1 LKILALHGKGSD
13 PVKIA
18 WLTSSLKIF
27 GNVDAPYVDIEASEF
42 LKSYLKAEYD
52 IVAGHSRGGTYALLY
67 SAFKGKPV
75 IAVSSPSDRLK
86 QLEYL
91 KEFPAGTVQKRLYED
106 LQKLPKEYLAETS
119 PINYADK
126 IKNALLIHGSEDDIV
141 PVQQSKELCKKIVDS
156 GGKCTLY
163 VIKMRHSPPASLYD
177 EIHKIIESWVR
188 DNVS

>member
-1 LKILALHGKGSD
+1 MKILALHGKGSD
-13 PVKIA
+13 PAKIA
-18 WLTSSLKIF
+18 WLISPLKIF
-27 GNVDAPYVDIEASEF
+27 GDVDAPYVDIEANEF
-42 LKSYLKAEYD
+42 LKSYLKTEYD

-86 QLEYL
+86 QSEYL
-91 KEFPAGTVQKRLYED
+91 KGFQLGTVQKRLYED
-106 LQKLPKEYLAETS
+106 LQKIQKEYLAETS

-141 PVQQSKELCKKIVDS
+141 PVQQSEELCKKIVDS
-156 GGKCTLY
+156 GGKCRLY
-163 VIKMRHSPPASLYD
+163 VIKMRHTPPASRYS

>member
-13 PVKIA
+13 PAKIA
-18 WLTSSLKIF
+18 WLISPLKIF
-27 GNVDAPYVDIEASEF
+27 GDVDAPYVDIEANEF
-42 LKSYLKAEYD
+42 LKSYLKTEYD

-86 QLEYL
+86 QSEYL
-91 KEFPAGTVQKRLYED
+91 KGFQPGTVQKRLYED
-106 LQKLPKEYLAETS
+106 LQKIQKEYLAETS

-141 PVQQSKELCKKIVDS
+141 PVQQSEELCKKIVES
-156 GGKCTLY
+156 GGKCRLY
-163 VIKMRHSPPASLYD
+163 VIKMRHTPPASRYS

>member
-1 LKILALHGKGSD
+1 MKILALHGKGSD
-13 PVKIA
+13 PAKIA
-18 WLTSSLKIF
+18 WLISPLKIF
-27 GNVDAPYVDIEASEF
+27 GDVDAPYVDIEANEF
-42 LKSYLKAEYD
+42 LKSYLKTEYD

-86 QLEYL
+86 QSEYL
-91 KEFPAGTVQKRLYED
+91 KGFQPGTVQKRLYED
-106 LQKLPKEYLAETS
+106 LQKIQKEYLAETS

-141 PVQQSKELCKKIVDS
+141 PVQQSEELCKKIVDS
-156 GGKCTLY
+156 GGKCRLY
-163 VIKMRHSPPASLYD
+163 VIKMRHTPPASRYS

>member
-1 LKILALHGKGSD
+1 MKILALHGKGSD
-13 PVKIA
+13 PAKIA
-18 WLTSSLKIF
+18 WLISPLKIF
-27 GNVDAPYVDIEASEF
+27 GDVDAPYVDIEANEF
-42 LKSYLKAEYD
+42 LKSYLKTEYD

-86 QLEYL
+86 QSEYL
-91 KEFPAGTVQKRLYED
+91 KGFQPGTVQKRLYED
-106 LQKLPKEYLAETS
+106 LQKIQKEYLAETS

-141 PVQQSKELCKKIVDS
+141 PVQQSEELCKKIVES
-156 GGKCTLY
+156 GGKCRLY
-163 VIKMRHSPPASLYD
+163 VIKMRHTPPASRYS